1 MNNTKEDSET
11 TTEFVSIY
19 PWVLLNNNR
28 LNLMICKPS
37 NDIKK
42 METDSEELILDQIEK
57 KKLKPFLLEILG
69 YIRNNYMNYTSGT
82 GKIGFLNKNNDY
94 IFLFT
99 IDNKIIIQP
108 SNQNSKNK
116 SISYMSKL
124 ILNSPNG
131 AGFVNLHN
139 NEYGVLINEEN

>member
-1 MNNTKEDSET
+1 MNNTET
-11 TTEFVSIY
+11 NTEYVSIY
-19 PWVLLNNNR
+19 PWVLLNNKK
-28 LNLMICKPS
+28 LNLMICKPN

-42 METDSEELILDQIEK
+42 MERESEELIIDQIEK
-57 KKLKPFLLEILG
+57 KQLKSFLLEILG
-69 YIRNNYMNYTSGT
+69 YIRNNYMTYTSGS
-82 GKIGFLNKNNDY
+82 GKIRFLNKNDDY

-108 SNQNSKNK
+108 SNQNSKNE

-139 NEYGVLINEEN
+139 NEYSVLVNEEI